1 LEIIIG
7 FIVGIISGLLGIGG
21 GIVLVPILTVMS
33 YTLTQAISIS
43 IFTMLITSLFGSVM
57 NFHKDKTH
65 LKDGI
70 IIGLGAF
77 IGGTQSTIIQ
87 HMLKEEYMWYIMLS
101 VLFFSLLKLLL
112 EPPLKDI
119 KEGKNHNL
127 FLLFVIGFL
136 VSLLGMSL
144 GIGGAI
150 ILVPLLITI
159 LKYDLKSAT
168 ELGLLYILFASFGA
182 FISQIIDNNI
192 YLKESLIITFF
203 SILGLI
209 IGTKIKKGID
219 PNILKN
225 MLLGLN
231 LLLIIV
237 VITKII

>member
-87 HMLKEEYMWYIMLS
+87 HM
-101 VLFFSLLKLLL
+101 
-112 EPPLKDI
+112 
-119 KEGKNHNL
+119 
-127 FLLFVIGFL
+127 
-136 VSLLGMSL
+136 
-144 GIGGAI
+144 
-150 ILVPLLITI
+150 
-159 LKYDLKSAT
+159 
-168 ELGLLYILFASFGA
+168 
-182 FISQIIDNNI
+182 
-192 YLKESLIITFF
+192 
-203 SILGLI
+203 
-209 IGTKIKKGID
+209 
-219 PNILKN
+219 
-225 MLLGLN
+225 
-231 LLLIIV
+231 
-237 VITKII
+237 